1 MTDRARPADQRRRI
15 ATLRA
20 AVLGL
25 GGLLLMTRS
34 AWPDGSLPYEILE
47 PLGALLV
54 IVSVL
59 GRAWAMLYIGGR
71 KNGVVMQDGPYSV
84 CRHPLYLFS
93 TVAAAGFGALLGS
106 VVLTL
111 GIGALT
117 YAILIRTA
125 RREEAFL
132 RAEFPGTY
140 EPSAAR
146 VPAILPAP
154 SLFRTAPEIT
164 VNVHSL
170 RRNMG
175 DALVFLAFIPL
186 AEAIEGL
193 HRVLPW
199 GKLGVW

>member
-1 MTDRARPADQRRRI
+1 MPDSTRPANQRHRI
-15 ATLRA
+15 ATLRIA
-20 AVLGL
+20 GLGL
-25 GGLLLMTRS
+25 LGLLLVTRP
-34 AWPDGSLPYEILE
+34 AWGEGTLVYEILE

-54 IVSVL
+54 IAGVL

-71 KNGVVMQDGPYSV
+71 KNGVVMQDGPYSI

-106 VVLTL
+106 ITLTVLIGVV
-111 GIGALT
+111 T

-132 RAEFPGTY
+132 RAEFPDTY
-140 EPSAAR
+140 EAYAAR

-154 SLFRTAPEIT
+154 GLFSTPTEIT
-164 VNVHSL
+164 VDIHAL
-170 RRNMG
+170 RRNLS

-199 GKLGVW
+199 GTVPLW